1 MLPLAKLA
9 KVVGGEL
16 YRAAGSEVVTGVSY
30 NSRRVQPGDVFIAIP
45 GLKDD
50 GAKFVQRCTC
60 ERGRHA
66 SFPSW

>member
-30 NSRRVQPGDVFIAIP
+30 NSRRVQPGDVFIAD
-45 GLKDD
+45 L
-50 GAKFVQRCTC
+50 AKVLV
-60 ERGRHA
+60 EGMA
-66 SFPSW
+66 K